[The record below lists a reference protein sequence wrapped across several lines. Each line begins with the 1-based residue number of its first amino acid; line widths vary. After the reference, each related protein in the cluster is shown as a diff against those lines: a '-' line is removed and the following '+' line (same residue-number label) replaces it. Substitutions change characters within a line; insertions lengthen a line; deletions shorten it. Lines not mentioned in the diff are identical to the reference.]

1 MAVVPYEK
9 FSGELMDFDSIHA
22 CNAVVTQCVQQQ
34 QVSAAG
40 AAPPGVTASGALA
53 ALSAGQRAAQQPAG
67 FAARRATTF
76 QDLPPEIIRQ
86 IATYTPFD
94 DIGSLSSTT
103 RRTYYALWH
112 VRRSWLCHQRADNVH
127 QLDLRSTQE
136 LLDEIERIG
145 ESRLGATSLE
155 VLWPRIPE
163 LPRQYRAQ
171 AYKRI
176 FDMAGRVPTHAGLPI
191 RKGMIGTIPGLP
203 AEDQLPMYDFVHV
216 AIEKSGAGHDPLWA
230 SLAWLLRCLPLD
242 PPRFEREYS
251 AFVSRLASLDVPAQ
265 SELIEQLVT
274 LLPGFCEDDPAESAT
289 LARYH
294 RLMQDW
300 VQRLPRSYQGAPIGA
315 LAHMIW
321 LLPAQHMPAHYMQL
335 RSLAEA
341 LPDDQLGPVLRRL
354 PTALVLLPQ
363 QYHAAEFALLE
374 PLARRVRPDQY
385 EAAVVG
391 LLESTVGL
399 DDTTLSRSV
408 WRNALQLLDGCDDA
422 CLFNVVDE
430 LVYQQLVPLLSIQQ
444 WEGAKSE
451 LLAFI
456 ERNPLSD
463 AARTKL
469 LDFISM
475 TGPKDE

>member
-1 MAVVPYEK
+1 
-9 FSGELMDFDSIHA
+9 MDFDLIHA
-22 CNAVVTQCVQQQ
+22 CSAVVTHCVQQQ
-34 QVSAAG
+34 QVSVAG
-40 AAPPGVTASGALA
+40 AAPPGVTGGSALA

-67 FAARRATTF
+67 SAARRTTTL

-86 IATYTPFD
+86 IATHSSFD

-103 RRTYYALWH
+103 RRNYHALWD
-112 VRRSWLCHQRADNVH
+112 VRHSWLCCQRADNVRR
-127 QLDLRSTQE
+127 LDSRRTQE
-136 LLDEIERIG
+136 LLDEIERIDG
-145 ESRLGATSLE
+145 EPMLWAAPLE
-155 VLWPRIPE
+155 ALWPRIPE

-176 FDMAGRVPTHAGLPI
+176 FDMAGRVPTHASLPI
-191 RKGMIGTIPGLP
+191 RKGMIGTISGLP

-216 AIEKSGAGHDPLWA
+216 AIEKSGAGHDQLWS

-265 SELIEQLVT
+265 SELIAQLVT
-274 LLPGFCEDDPAESAT
+274 LLPGFCEDDPDESAT

-321 LLPAQHMPAHYMQL
+321 LLPAQQMPAHYVQL
-335 RSLAEA
+335 RSLTEA

-374 PLARRVRPDQY
+374 PLVSRVRPDHR
-385 EAAVVG
+385 EAVAVG
-391 LLESTVGL
+391 LLESTIGL
-399 DDTTLSRSV
+399 IDATLSRRV
-408 WRNALQLLDGCDDA
+408 WHNALQLLDGCDDT

-430 LVYQQLVPLLSIQQ
+430 LAYQQLVPLLSMQQ
-444 WEGAKSE
+444 WEDAKSE

-469 LDFISM
+469 LDFVSM
-475 TGPKDE
+475 TGPEDE